1 MKLAQA
7 KEAFLM
13 GTMNE
18 KIKHIYACGDEEC
31 EATIQRYADAVNC
44 FASLYGENREVSVFS
59 APGRTEIGGNH
70 TDHQRGHVLAAAVN
84 LDVIAVV
91 SRNEDYKIR
100 IKSQG
105 YPEDEIDL
113 TNLAVQENEK
123 NGSKGLIR
131 GIANRFIEMGYPV
144 SGFDAYTTSQVLSGS
159 GLSSSAAFEVL
170 VGTIINALFCSGKES
185 AMKIAQVGQYAEN
198 VYFGKPSG
206 LMDQAASSV
215 GGFVAIDFAD
225 KDKPKAQQV
234 DFDLN
239 SCGYALCIID
249 THASHA
255 DLTPDYAAIPEEM
268 KKVAAHFGKE
278 VLSEV
283 PETQFYGHIPELRKE
298 IGDRPVLRAMHFYS
312 DDKRAKDEALA
323 LRMKDFEKFKQL
335 VRASGES
342 SFMYLQNIYSAE
354 HWNEQAVSVTLGL
367 IAHFAA
373 GLPEKD
379 AMAWRVHGGGFA
391 GTVQAFVPQKY
402 AGDFVQA
409 MNSWLGEGSCHLLRV
424 RPVGGT
430 QML

>member
-1 MKLAQA
+1 MKLTQA
-7 KEAFLM
+7 KDAFLM
-13 GTMNE
+13 GNMNE
-18 KIKHIYACGDEEC
+18 KIKHIYVCNDDGC
-31 EATIQRYADAVNC
+31 EVTAQRYADAVDC
-44 FASLYGENREVSVFS
+44 FASLYGEDRDVSVFS
-59 APGRTEIGGNH
+59 APGRTEVGGNH

-84 LDVIAVV
+84 LDVIAVA

-113 TNLAVQENEK
+113 TDLSVHEDEK
-123 NGSKGLIR
+123 NRSQAVIR
-131 GIANRFIEMGYPV
+131 GIANRFVEMGYPI

-170 VGTIINALFCSGKES
+170 VGTVINALFCDGKES

-198 VYFGKPSG
+198 IYFGKPSG
-206 LMDQAASSV
+206 LMDQAASSI
-215 GGFVAIDFAD
+215 GGFVAINFAD
-225 KDKPKAQQV
+225 KKKPQAQQV

-239 SCGYALCIID
+239 SCGYVLCIID

-268 KKVAAHFGKE
+268 RKVAAHFGKE
-278 VLSEV
+278 VLGEV
-283 PETQFYGHIPELRKE
+283 PETMFYGHIPELRKE
-298 IGDRPVLRAMHFYS
+298 VGDRPVLRVMHFYN
-312 DDKRAKDEALA
+312 DDRRAKEEALA

-342 SFMYLQNIYSAE
+342 SFMYLQNIYSAT
-354 HWNEQAVSVTLGL
+354 HWDQQAVSVTLGL

-391 GTVQAFVPQKY
+391 GTVQAFVPQQY
-402 AGDFVQA
+402 VAEFVQA
-409 MNSWLGEGSCHLLRV
+409 VNSWLGEGSCHLLRV
-424 RPVGGT
+424 RPIGGT